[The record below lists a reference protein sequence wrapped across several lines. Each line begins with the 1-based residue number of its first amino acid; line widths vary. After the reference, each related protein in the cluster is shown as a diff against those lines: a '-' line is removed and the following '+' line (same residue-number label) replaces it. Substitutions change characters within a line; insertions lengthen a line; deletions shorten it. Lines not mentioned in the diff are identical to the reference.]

1 MQETVIDKP
10 PRRRWST
17 LGAFGFTIGGFGAAF
32 ALAAC
37 CALPMLFA
45 GVGLGGAWL
54 FGIARLAA
62 RHRLVFLVM
71 APVFLV
77 GGAVA
82 LARQLSDDCAPGWC
96 RHTAVR
102 SVLAAALVGGLVLLV
117 LGYRYV

>member
-1 MQETVIDKP
+1 LRETANDKGH
-10 PRRRWST
+10 RRPWSA

-37 CALPMLFA
+37 CALPMLLA
-45 GVGLGGAWL
+45 GVGLGGGWL
-54 FGIARLAA
+54 FGIARVAA
-62 RHRLVFLVM
+62 HHRLIFLII
-71 APVFLV
+71 AAVFLV

-82 LARQLSDDCAPGWC
+82 LGRQLSDRCATGWC